1 MTKSSR
7 PTFGRLL
14 RRLLATSALVV
25 AAQTASVHA
34 ASAAQT
40 QAEARPATI
49 SVAQGPLYV

>member
-14 RRLLATSALVV
+14 RSLLATSALVV

-34 ASAAQT
+34 GERRPDPHHRELAQ
-40 QAEARPATI
+40 
-49 SVAQGPLYV
+49 